1 MPKTVID
8 RLSGM
13 RRFRQIAYAI
23 LFVGWML
30 PALLAQSAG
39 EKAATAPPRPRSHL
53 ERMQGIEPPPTP
65 AERTATMFRA
75 IAGLWFVV
83 ALIYAGTL
91 TIRLRRT
98 LVS

>member
-1 MPKTVID
+1 LPKPVID

-13 RRFRQIAYAI
+13 RRFRQVAYAI
-23 LFVGWML
+23 LFAGWML
-30 PALLAQSAG
+30 PALLAQNASAR
-39 EKAATAPPRPRSHL
+39 AATAPPRPQSHL
-53 ERMQGIEPPPTP
+53 ERMEGIEPPPTA